1 MTHPPK
7 NNWNTQQ
14 ISLSKKWRILREQ
27 NASAKNSAVPR
38 ASWPEEN
45 TEVLQGVEDT
55 QKKYYEYL
63 NTIYFLDQQEII
75 LELGADTR
83 NSWSQTINKSQHLV
97 LRTTWSLRE
106 EHPDI
111 WQIPLQELLSILET
125 PENKN
130 VASHITTI
138 VMENT
143 LDCLGLDVLQKL
155 FLFTRTYNIRIV
167 ALKYRP
173 LSAPSLQ
180 EVQNRPSTFHP
191 NIECPSLL
199 LAAQELLEIIRLRPS
214 DSLIGI
220 HMYRPP
226 MGTPLILLHQFAN
239 TPEDF
244 QKFKTIQEEV
254 KGSNGS
260 VEFLLVPTELM
271 GEPNTPN
278 YLKLYRETV
287 GQLLMMLLALLD
299 RPKEGYR
306 VHMTQNTSAAHITL
320 VQTWFLGLTSALE
333 RLDLNISMQLD
344 TFGITD
350 TSVSED
356 TLLHTADGEFISP
369 STFIQEW
376 RQRGF
381 DKAILQK
388 YAFGLM
394 GNIENLPYKTQKN
407 WLGEPSNLIFQ
418 ATRIEISD

>member
-1 MTHPPK
+1 MTNPPK
-7 NNWNTQQ
+7 NNWNAQQ
-14 ISLSKKWRILREQ
+14 ISLSKKWGTLRVQ
-27 NASAKNSAVPR
+27 NASKKSTVPR

-45 TEVLQGVEDT
+45 TEVLQGIESA
-55 QKKYYEYL
+55 QRKYYEYL

-83 NSWSQTINKSQHLV
+83 NSWSETIDTSQHLL

-111 WQIPLQELLSILET
+111 WQIPLQELLPILENS
-125 PENKN
+125 ENKTL
-130 VASHITTI
+130 ASHITTI
-138 VMENT
+138 IMENT
-143 LDCLGLDVLQKL
+143 LDCLGLDVLQKV
-155 FLFTRTYNIRIV
+155 FVFARTYNIRII

-180 EVQNRPSTFHP
+180 EVQNSPRTFHP

-214 DSLIGI
+214 DLLIGI
-220 HMYRPP
+220 YIYRPP
-226 MGTPLILLHQFAN
+226 MGTPLILLYQFAN

-244 QKFKTIQEEV
+244 QQFKTIQEEV
-254 KGSNGS
+254 KESNGS

-271 GEPNTPN
+271 GDPNIPN
-278 YLKLYRETV
+278 YLDIYRETI

-299 RPKEGYR
+299 RPQEGYR
-306 VHMTQNTSAAHITL
+306 VHMTQNTSAAHLTL

-344 TFGITD
+344 TFGTTD
-350 TSVSED
+350 TSVSKD
-356 TLLHTADGEFISP
+356 MLLHTADGEFISP
-369 STFIQEW
+369 YTFIQEW
-376 RQRGF
+376 SQRGF
-381 DKAILQK
+381 DESILQK

-394 GNIENLPYKTQKN
+394 GNIKNLPYNTQNN

>member
-1 MTHPPK
+1 MTQPQK
-7 NNWNTQQ
+7 KNWNAQQ
-14 ISLSKKWRILREQ
+14 ISLSKKWETLREQ
-27 NASAKNSAVPR
+27 NASKKSTVPR

-45 TEVLQGVEDT
+45 TEVLQGTEGA
-55 QKKYYEYL
+55 QRKYYEYL

-83 NSWSQTINKSQHLV
+83 NSWYETIDTSQHLV

-111 WQIPLQELLSILET
+111 WQIPLQELLPILENS
-125 PENKN
+125 ENKTL
-130 VASHITTI
+130 ASHITTI
-138 VMENT
+138 IMENT
-143 LDCLGLDVLQKL
+143 LDCLGLDVLQKV
-155 FLFTRTYNIRIV
+155 FVFARTYNIRII

-180 EVQNRPSTFHP
+180 EVQNSSRTFHP

-199 LAAQELLEIIRLRPS
+199 LAAQELLEIVRLRPS

-220 HMYRPP
+220 YIYRPP
-226 MGTPLILLHQFAN
+226 MGTPLILLYQFAN

-244 QKFKTIQEEV
+244 QQFKTIQEEV
-254 KGSNGS
+254 KESNGS

-271 GEPNTPN
+271 GDPNIPN
-278 YLKLYRETV
+278 YLDIYRETV

-306 VHMTQNTSAAHITL
+306 VHMTQNTSAAHLTL

-344 TFGITD
+344 TFGTTD
-350 TSVSED
+350 TYISED

-369 STFIQEW
+369 YTFIQDW
-376 RQRGF
+376 IQRGF
-381 DKAILQK
+381 DEATLQK

-394 GNIENLPYKTQKN
+394 GDIKNLPYNTQNN

-418 ATRIEISD
+418 ATRIEISE